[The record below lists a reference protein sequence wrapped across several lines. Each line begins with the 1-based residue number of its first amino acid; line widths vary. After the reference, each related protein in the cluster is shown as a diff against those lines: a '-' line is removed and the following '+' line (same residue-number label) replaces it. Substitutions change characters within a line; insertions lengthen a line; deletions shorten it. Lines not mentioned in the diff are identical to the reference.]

1 MSHCLVSSSL
11 ISLCLPVSPLVSP
24 HPPRYERL
32 WKVIDILRKV
42 YPASIEAPTWKQ
54 KGFKEVPLGDC
65 VRFNPPPSSWSKF
78 GMVGPN
84 VAALPHLQFIAYRR
98 SQDPWKEMKTP
109 FILGIECRTPAQ
121 WRAHEYAPK
130 LRELFG
136 PTQVHI
142 CYIMLYSRV
151 YYLYYIPT
159 QVRVHYIYCYTISSS
174 ILLILYIESRNMHDL
189 SVCVRVRLT
198 SRTFTQNTPHTHTP
212 CSENVSIYSYPPLW
226 LHVDVCVDAGE
237 G

>member
-1 MSHCLVSSSL
+1 MSVQYRLPCVVYRVSFTVFFLCHLPPFLIVSYPPLLSL
-11 ISLCLPVSPLVSP
+11 SRILLSHLPVSPSPLVSP
-24 HPPRYERL
+24 HRPRYERL

-42 YPASIEAPTWKQ
+42 YPASIEAPTWKE

-136 PTQVHI
+136 PTQV
-142 CYIMLYSRV
+142 
-151 YYLYYIPT
+151 
-159 QVRVHYIYCYTISSS
+159 RVHYISSC
-174 ILLILYIESRNMHDL
+174 ILVTTNIESRNMHDL
-189 SVCVRVRLT
+189 CVCT
-198 SRTFTQNTPHTHTP
+198 STVNKSRFYT
-212 CSENVSIYSYPPLW
+212 
-226 LHVDVCVDAGE
+226 
-237 G
+237 